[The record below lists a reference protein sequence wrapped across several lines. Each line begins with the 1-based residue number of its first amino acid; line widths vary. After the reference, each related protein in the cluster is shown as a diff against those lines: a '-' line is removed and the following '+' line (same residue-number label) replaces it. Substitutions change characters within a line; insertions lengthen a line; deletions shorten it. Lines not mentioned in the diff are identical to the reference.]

1 MRTVLFP
8 PQVASFPAGVRRA
21 LLLRSFLVQ
30 GSWNYHTLIGTGFAF
45 VLLPA
50 LRYVFR
56 GDSEALQ
63 RAVDRH
69 SELFNS
75 HPYLAGVAAGAVAR
89 LEADGADAEL
99 IGRFKDALR
108 SSLGSIGDQ
117 LVWSGW
123 RPAAAL
129 FALALLLA
137 GAPWW
142 LAVATFLLVY
152 NSLHLWL
159 RVWALDVGI
168 RSGLSVGQ
176 ALRSAPLQRLGH
188 WASNAG
194 ALLAGF
200 CATLAVVGEGSAPV
214 ELATIGAA
222 AVAGVALGVRAR
234 TAVWALLALAW
245 VGGIMIGA
253 LRGSPN

>member
-1 MRTVLFP
+1 MRIVLP
-8 PQVASFPAGVRRA
+8 PTQVTGFPAGVRRA

-30 GSWNYHTLIGTGFAF
+30 GSWNYQTLIGTGFAF

-56 GDSEALQ
+56 GDPEALQ
-63 RAVDRH
+63 QAVERH
-69 SELFNS
+69 SGLFNS

-89 LEADGADAEL
+89 MEAEGAAAEL

-129 FALALLLA
+129 LAIALLLT

-142 LAVATFLLVY
+142 LAVVTFLIVY

-168 RSGLSVGQ
+168 RAGLSVGQ
-176 ALRSAPLQRLGH
+176 ALRAAPLQRLAH
-188 WASNAG
+188 RATDAG

-200 CATLAVVGEGSAPV
+200 CAMLAVAEGGRDQVA
-214 ELATIGAA
+214 LTTAAAA
-222 AVAGVALGVRAR
+222 AVVGVALGTRAR
-234 TAVWALLALAW
+234 WAVWSVLALVWIA
-245 VGGIMIGA
+245 GIMIGA
-253 LRGSPN
+253 MRGSPN